1 MKNNA
6 KHPVTTRCHVIMAGL
21 PERGQNHSDQAGA
34 LRSKEPARSTRPT
47 RARLILSSC
56 PALVEH
62 LLMLVFVM
70 LIGLLPLRAQEV
82 TGLLAGGSWSH
93 EEVAEGIV
101 LHRAAFEGNLFD
113 ANQYLC
119 VLEVAPGARFDIVP
133 SDEKTLELT
142 SALAARYGAVAAV
155 NGSFFNMRAPYGS
168 VNYLRV
174 DGDELAPNALDSY
187 ENRGKGRSTRQTGA
201 VATLQGNLYILKS
214 DDLARWEHDIEAED
228 VVTTGPMLMI
238 DNFVEPVRADKFNT
252 NRHPRTAVGR
262 KADGTVLLVT
272 ADGRN
277 SQAAGLSMAEL
288 QLVMIALDCVDA
300 INLDG
305 GGSTTMVVRG
315 AIVNHPSDNNQ
326 FDPAGE
332 RPVANAILVRLP

>member
-1 MKNNA
+1 MNWLKNNGRYA
-6 KHPVTTRCHVIMAGL
+6 
-21 PERGQNHSDQAGA
+21 
-34 LRSKEPARSTRPT
+34 
-47 RARLILSSC
+47 
-56 PALVEH
+56 ALVSVIPG
-62 LLMLVFVM
+62 LTGNFIALVVLFLSV
-70 LIGLLPLRAQEV
+70 LPLQAQE
-82 TGLLAGGSWSH
+82 TELLWAGEWQH
-93 EEVAEGIV
+93 EGVAEGIT
-101 LHRAAFEGNLFD
+101 LHRAAFTGSLFD

-142 SALAARYGAVAAV
+142 SVLAARYGAVAAV

-201 VATLQGNLYILKS
+201 LATLQGNLYILKS

-315 AIVNHPSDNNQ
+315 TVVNHPSDNNQ